1 MTESIFWVDPSDTI
15 TELDCEWD
23 AQGRFAPDAVF
34 EADGVPGQP
43 GMRLRNVRHDVHEFR
58 LKFWLYRDSEESL
71 RTELRDTIYRMDPT
85 RGIGRLRVIA
95 PGGDS
100 REIFCRVASGLGVSE
115 VLSEDSAFYA
125 QRIQA
130 TFLAHDP
137 YWYSVGDTAIV
148 YTGDVEAATF
158 FPFFPLRLS
167 AGSVFVDDNSVNN
180 PGDLDAWPVWTI
192 AGPGSNIVIT
202 NLTTSQQIS
211 LNTTV
216 SGGQSVTIDTRPGA
230 KTVLNDDGTS
240 LFSLMS
246 ATSVLFPL
254 VRGDNHIQVAMDST
268 SASSSIRLAFRPRY
282 LAP

>member
-1 MTESIFWVDPSDTI
+1 MTETILWVDPDDGV

-23 AQGRFAPDAVF
+23 ANGRFAPDPIF

-43 GMRLRNVRHDVHEFR
+43 GMRLRSVRHDVHEFQM
-58 LKFWLYRDSEESL
+58 KFWVYQPSEEQL
-71 RTELRDTIYRMDPT
+71 RTEVRNTVYRMDPT
-85 RGIGRLRVIA
+85 RGLGRLRVIA

-100 REIFCRVASGLGVSE
+100 REIFCRVSRGLGLNE
-115 VLSEDSAFYA
+115 VLSEDAAFYA
-125 QRIQA
+125 QRVTA

-167 AGSVFVDDNSVNN
+167 AGAVFVDDNDVNN
-180 PGDLDAWPVWTI
+180 PGDLEAWPVWTI
-192 AGPGSNIVIT
+192 SGPASNVVIS
-202 NLTTSQQIS
+202 NLTTEKSIV
-211 LNTTV
+211 LNTTIT
-216 SGGQSVTIDTRPGA
+216 SGQSVTIDTRPGA

-246 ATSVLFPL
+246 ATSSLFSL
-254 VRGDNHIQVAMDST
+254 AQGTNHIQVSMDST
-268 SASSSIRLAFRPRY
+268 SATSSIRLAFRARY
-282 LAP
+282 FAP